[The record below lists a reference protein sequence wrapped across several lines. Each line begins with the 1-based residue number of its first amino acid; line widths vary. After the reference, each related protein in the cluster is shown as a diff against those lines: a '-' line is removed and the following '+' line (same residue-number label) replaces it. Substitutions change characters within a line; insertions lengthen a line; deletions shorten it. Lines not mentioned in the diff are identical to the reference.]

1 MDLKL
6 FFSWQEETNL
16 QGFNNKNFLIDC
28 INSAINEIQ
37 GKGDLKGIRII
48 FDEGLLRTP
57 GTPEVALEMFKKID
71 ECDIFIADM
80 TVVQR
85 MLESFEEFRNKDG
98 FFFRYSPNC
107 NVFGEYNRALG
118 KSSDFYKQIILLMNQ
133 KISKYLFLGNLVSI
147 VLTI

>member
-80 TVVQR
+80 TVVQ
-85 MLESFEEFRNKDG
+85 
-98 FFFRYSPNC
+98 
-107 NVFGEYNRALG
+107 
-118 KSSDFYKQIILLMNQ
+118 
-133 KISKYLFLGNLVSI
+133 
-147 VLTI
+147 